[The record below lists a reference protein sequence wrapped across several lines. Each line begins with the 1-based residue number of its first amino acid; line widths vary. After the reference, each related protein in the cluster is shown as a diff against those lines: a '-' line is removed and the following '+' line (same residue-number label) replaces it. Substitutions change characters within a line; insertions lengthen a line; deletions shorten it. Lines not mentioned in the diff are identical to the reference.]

1 LGGKTSTATWE
12 DAHSE
17 VNYPRWLRMGAGS
30 GAPGRRA
37 AAATAIH
44 RLVVVVVVV
53 VVALLESA
61 PLAVEN

>member
-12 DAHSE
+12 DAHPE
-17 VNYPRWLRMGAGS
+17 VRMGAGS

-53 VVALLESA
+53 VVVVALLESA